1 MAKVMVI
8 NAVWVAMMGGMLAFG
23 IGLYTQSDSAPAA
36 YGYSQVASI
45 AQN

>member
-8 NAVWVAMMGGMLAFG
+8 NAVWVAMMGGMLAFSV
-23 IGLYTQSDSAPAA
+23 GLYNQNQSEPAA

-45 AQN
+45 AQD